1 MDPSKLAVKFFL
13 TDPAAV
19 QPHELVQ
26 VFHRWIQQKSVPH
39 HVLIDV
45 ADYMHVPDGPGIVL
59 VSHEANFSLDSTG
72 GRTGLLYNRKRPE
85 EGHFSQ
91 HLKTTFAAALWACQQ
106 LEADMPGKASFVT
119 NEFLFS
125 IYDRLLA
132 PNTPETFSAMKGK
145 LETFLQNL
153 YGTTVKLDHNGDPQG
168 LFEVRSHLRDSPI
181 DKDPDFKPRQASL
194 LNPCRLQSSIRLRP
208 LWCIGR

>member
-13 TDPAAV
+13 ADPAAV
-19 QPHELVQ
+19 LPHELMPIL
-26 VFHRWIQQKSVPH
+26 HGWIQQKLIPD

-85 EGHFSQ
+85 EGSFAQ
-91 HLKTTFAAALWACQQ
+91 HLRKTFAAALWACQQ
-106 LEADMPGKASFVT
+106 LESDMPGKASFVT
-119 NEFLFS
+119 NDFRFY

-132 PNTPETFSAMKGK
+132 PNSPQTFDATKGDLSAF
-145 LETFLQNL
+145 LEKL
-153 YGTTVKLDHNGDPQG
+153 YGTPVKLQQFGDPQG
-168 LFEVRSHLRDSPI
+168 LFEVRVIASSSPSV
-181 DKDPDFKPRQASL
+181 KSL
-194 LNPCRLQSSIRLRP
+194 LAELS
-208 LWCIGR
+208 